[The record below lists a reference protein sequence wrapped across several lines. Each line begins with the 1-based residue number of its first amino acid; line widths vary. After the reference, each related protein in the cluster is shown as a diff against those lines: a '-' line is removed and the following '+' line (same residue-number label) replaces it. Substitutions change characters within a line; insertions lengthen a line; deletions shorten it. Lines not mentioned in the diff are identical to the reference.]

1 MSEKQKINYLRIA
14 LGVQQL
20 GIREKDLAKIIA
32 TYEALLEKKGNLNL
46 LDIAKIETS
55 IEEKYKESKI
65 SL

>member
-1 MSEKQKINYLRIA
+1 MNEKQKINYLRIA

-32 TYEALLEKKGNLNL
+32 TYEALLIKKGNLNL
-46 LDIAKIETS
+46 MDIAKIETS

>member
-1 MSEKQKINYLRIA
+1 MTEKQKINYLRIA

-46 LDIAKIETS
+46 RDIAEIEVS
-55 IEEKYKESKI
+55 IDKKYKESKI

>member
-1 MSEKQKINYLRIA
+1 MTEKQKINYLRIA

-32 TYEALLEKKGNLNL
+32 TYESLLEKKGNLNL
-46 LDIAKIETS
+46 WDIANIEVN
-55 IEEKYKESKI
+55 IDKKYKESKI

>member
-1 MSEKQKINYLRIA
+1 MNEKQKISYLRIA

-32 TYEALLEKKGNLNL
+32 TYEALLTKKGNLNL
-46 LDIAKIETS
+46 MDIAKIETS
-55 IEEKYKESKI
+55 IEGKYKENKI